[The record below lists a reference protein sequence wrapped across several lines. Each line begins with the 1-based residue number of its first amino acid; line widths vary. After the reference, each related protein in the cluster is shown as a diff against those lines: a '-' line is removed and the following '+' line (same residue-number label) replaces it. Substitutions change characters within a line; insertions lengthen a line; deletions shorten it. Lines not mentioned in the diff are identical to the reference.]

1 MYFMLIIILKDVK
14 KKKKTIQQSTNTNID
29 LDLGSNCTHWT
40 SRRESREVQQLL
52 KDAEQNPDKY
62 DENSMKMVD
71 LKVRIFYV
79 DFLQTVQNILN

>member
-29 LDLGSNCTHWT
+29 LDLGSNCTQWT

-52 KDAEQNPDKY
+52 KDAEENPDKY
-62 DENSMKMVD
+62 DENSMKMMD
-71 LKVRIFYV
+71 LKVKIFYV
-79 DFLQTVQNILN
+79 DFFANTTVQY

>member
-71 LKVRIFYV
+71 LKVKIFYV

>member
-29 LDLGSNCTHWT
+29 LDLGSNGTHWT

-52 KDAEQNPDKY
+52 KDAEQNRDKY

-71 LKVRIFYV
+71 LKVKIFYV